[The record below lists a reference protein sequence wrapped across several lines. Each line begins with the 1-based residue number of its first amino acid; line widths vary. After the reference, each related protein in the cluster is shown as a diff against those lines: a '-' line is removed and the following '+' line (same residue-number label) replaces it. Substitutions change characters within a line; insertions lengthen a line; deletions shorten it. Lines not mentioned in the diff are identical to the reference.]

1 MQGSSILKNAGSQ
14 MTNKKRPIAV
24 VSDVEDES
32 DSKTFPRIKASMANI
47 KPNRAHGPSM
57 LNAQGR
63 RPLDETI
70 DAVTSQSESG

>member
-1 MQGSSILKNAGSQ
+1 MQGNCILKNVGSQ
-14 MTNKKRPIAV
+14 MTNKNGPIAV

-32 DSKTFPRIKASMANI
+32 DWKTFPRIKASTASM

-63 RPLDETI
+63 RTLDETI
-70 DAVTSQSESG
+70 DAVASQSESG

>member
-1 MQGSSILKNAGSQ
+1 
-14 MTNKKRPIAV
+14 MTNKKRPVAV
-24 VSDVEDES
+24 VSDVEDKS
-32 DSKTFPRIKASMANI
+32 DSRSFPRIKASVASV
-47 KPNRAHGPSM
+47 KPNRAAGPSM